1 MAINSFST
9 LKTAVQNWIDR
20 TDIADRVD
28 EFIALG
34 EARIYRELRIRAME
48 TALSD
53 TIASGVISVPSDFRA
68 LKHAYVNGTP
78 VQWLEQQTTEFIIEN
93 YPTRSSTS
101 KPKFI
106 AQDGGNFI
114 FGPYPDSAYTING
127 TYYAALTALGTGN
140 ETNWFTSNAPDLL
153 LYAALTEAYGLEMD
167 AEMEAKWAARFE
179 RAKNAIK
186 KEDNRQMRGSKRAV
200 PA

>member
-127 TYYAALTALGTGN
+127 TYYAALTAFGTGN

>member
-1 MAINSFST
+1 MAINTFST

-20 TDIADRVD
+20 TNVADRVD

-48 TALSD
+48 KALSD
-53 TIASGVISVPSDFRA
+53 TIASGVIAVPSDFRA
-68 LKHAYVNGTP
+68 LKHAYVSGTP
-78 VQWLEQQTTEFIIEN
+78 VVRLQQATAEFIIEN
-93 YPTRSSTS
+93 YPTRSSTT
-101 KPKFI
+101 KPKYI

-140 ETNWFTSNAPDLL
+140 ETNWFTTNAPDLL
-153 LYAALTEAYGLEMD
+153 LFAALTESEAYLINDERIILW
-167 AEMEAKWAARFE
+167 EQRFQQS
-179 RAKNAIK
+179 KNAIQ
-186 KEDNRQMRGSKRAV
+186 KEDRRSLRGSLRSEAN
-200 PA
+200 

>member
-114 FGPYPDSAYTING
+114 FGPYPDSAYTITG

>member
-9 LKTAVQNWIDR
+9 LKTAAQNWIDR

-34 EARIYRELRIRAME
+34 EARIYRKLRIRAME

-53 TIASGVISVPSDFRA
+53 TIASGVIAVPSDYRA
-68 LKHAYVNGTP
+68 LKHAYVNGSPTSP
-78 VQWLEQQTTEFIIEN
+78 LEQTTAEN
-93 YPTRSSTS
+93 ILNRYPTRSSTS
-101 KPKFI
+101 KPKVI

-153 LYAALTEAYGLEMD
+153 LFATLAEAAGFEMND
-167 AEMEAKWAARFE
+167 EKEAKWATRFE
-179 RAKNAIK
+179 RAVADVQ
-186 KEDNRQMRGSKRAV
+186 KEDDRQMRGSKRTI
-200 PA
+200 PR

>member
-9 LKTAVQNWIDR
+9 LKTAAQNWIDR

-28 EFIALG
+28 EFITLG
-34 EARIYRELRIRAME
+34 EARIYRKLRIRAME

-53 TIASGVISVPSDFRA
+53 TIASGVIAVPSDYRA

-78 VQWLEQQTTEFIIEN
+78 VQWLEQQSTEFIIEN
-93 YPTRSSTS
+93 YPTRSSTN

-140 ETNWFTSNAPDLL
+140 ETNWFTANAPDLL
-153 LYAALTEAYGLEMD
+153 LFATLAEAAGFEMND
-167 AEMEAKWAARFE
+167 EKEVKWATRFE
-179 RAKNAIK
+179 RAIADIQ

-200 PA
+200 AG